1 MHAGRRGRLSMAAW
15 VEPLLYAAAE
25 AAAMREWDLA
35 ARALDAFSAC
45 VSHGAGLEARVHGL
59 VCSAGSSA
67 ASLMHCITS
76 IVCSNLNDTF
86 GRRRLPACKACTHC

>member
-1 MHAGRRGRLSMAAW
+1 MLEEPAKWSWHACGRDARVHAGRRGRLSMAAW

-59 VCSAGSSA
+59 VCSAGS
-67 ASLMHCITS
+67 
-76 IVCSNLNDTF
+76 
-86 GRRRLPACKACTHC
+86 